1 MTKKSLI
8 WLLCIALLYIGLQLG
23 FRFLF
28 RGNAVLNQSLSILYL
43 WSPGIVA
50 LVFAHLDKVRFPAIA
65 KPNRSFWLI
74 PVVTLSI
81 CLIAFIVCIP
91 FGIAKN
97 PNPIFVG
104 KSFSA
109 IFGYGALFLAT
120 NYLFATIIGAFIFF
134 GGELYFR
141 GYLWEKW
148 KKKTPLKGIW
158 LTALVWAIWQSP
170 ITILSYS
177 PGVANFALNLGWIF
191 ALNFALAPVLAF
203 FREKGKSVLAAT
215 FFYSSLMA
223 SFLYFLVLFPS
234 MNMKLIAIYG
244 VLIILGLVI
253 FSLIK
258 KLYSSTTWKKLI

>member
-1 MTKKSLI
+1 MTRKSLI
-8 WLLCIALLYIGLQLG
+8 WLFCIALLYIGLQLG

-50 LVFAHLDKVRFPAIA
+50 IIFARLDKVGFPAIA

-81 CLIAFIVCIP
+81 CLIAFVLCIP
-91 FGIAKN
+91 FGIAEN

-109 IFGYGALFLAT
+109 IFGYGALFLLT
-120 NYLFATIIGAFIFF
+120 NYLFAAVIGAFIFF

-158 LTALVWAIWQSP
+158 LIALIWAIWQSP

-177 PGVANFALNLGWIF
+177 PGASSFALNLGWIF
-191 ALNFALAPVLAF
+191 ALNFALAPVLAY

-234 MNMKLIAIYG
+234 INMKLIAIYG